1 MNVQLGN
8 AVECIDDQNK
18 STLGEILIRCNN
30 ILYIS
35 GIEEADEDE
44 NAMA

>member
-8 AVECIDDQNK
+8 SVECIDEHNK
-18 STLGEILIRCNN
+18 SPLGEILIRCNN

-35 GIEEADEDE
+35 GTEDNDEDDDT
-44 NAMA
+44 MA